1 MSSILN
7 STTTTE
13 GLNKSLMTNGIKNN
27 IKARTKLVKLSIKDL
42 YQMFKINLKIQIYL
56 LQKIIQ

>member
-13 GLNKSLMTNGIKNN
+13 GLNKSLMTNGIKRN
-27 IKARTKLVKLSIKDL
+27 IKTRTKLVKLSIKDL